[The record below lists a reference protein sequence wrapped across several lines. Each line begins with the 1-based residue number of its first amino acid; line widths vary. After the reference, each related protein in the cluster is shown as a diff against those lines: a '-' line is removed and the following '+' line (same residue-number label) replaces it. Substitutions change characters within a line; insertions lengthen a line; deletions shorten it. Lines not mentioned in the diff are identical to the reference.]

1 MSTPCCAA
9 CQFGLRACRSRGHE
23 LLLRRLVLP
32 TESSTLLSAVS
43 SASTFSFLRCS
54 SAKVRWAAPPLA
66 ALAVVGPEGTVGAWR
81 LFILSGR
88 PIAVGSEKSSLDA
101 AFSHDGGVWGEKLRR
116 ARARGIQ
123 STAMTRSS

>member
-9 CQFGLRACRSRGHE
+9 CQFGLRPSRPRE
-23 LLLRRLVLP
+23 YALLLLGHLRLP

-43 SASTFSFLRCS
+43 SASTLSFLRCS

-88 PIAVGSEKSSLDA
+88 PIAVGSEKSSSGVP
-101 AFSHDGGVWGEKLRR
+101 FSLDGGVWGENCGG
-116 ARARGIQ
+116 RGRGEFSQ
-123 STAMTRSS
+123 PP

>member
-9 CQFGLRACRSRGHE
+9 CQFGLGPSRPRE
-23 LLLRRLVLP
+23 YALLLLLLLLGRLRLP

-43 SASTFSFLRCS
+43 SASTLSFLRCS

-88 PIAVGSEKSSLDA
+88 PIAVGSEKSS
-101 AFSHDGGVWGEKLRR
+101 
-116 ARARGIQ
+116 
-123 STAMTRSS
+123 